1 MFNSIKRRVVDLT
14 VMHMVVRGPENI
26 FCPEP
31 GFFKTK
37 WSVQTRN
44 FFLFLFMRKVQN
56 NQF

>member
-26 FCPEP
+26 CCPEP
-31 GFFKTK
+31 GFLKTNL
-37 WSVQTRN
+37 SVKTRI
-44 FFLFLFMRKVQN
+44 FLFLFMRKEQN

>member
-1 MFNSIKRRVVDLT
+1 MFNSIKRRVVDST
-14 VMHMVVRGPENI
+14 VMHMVVRGQENI

-31 GFFKTK
+31 G
-37 WSVQTRN
+37 